1 MGWAQMHLKQT
12 QSQTA
17 VALPPSRLLDCCDV
31 NGGNERKQFSLHQR
45 LLLPVNLFY
54 FAPNDPPSPGK
65 RIASRR
71 LRSWLR
77 GKGGE
82 NFILI
87 AEFMLPFVATAT
99 SSKCPPILFLL
110 LSLNGRCLVLPPVFG
125 SVVFY
130 RSLVFFNGMEHFRDF
145 PFFLVTDSVLLFSP
159 RKHGPGGKQ
168 GCLNDNYTFVAFCFC
183 EVGRL

>member
-1 MGWAQMHLKQT
+1 MDHLWNQLIIVLTDLLPRSSVRGGIKHDNDKTRLLHTQQQHTLMGWAQMHLKQT

-71 LRSWLR
+71 LRKLLR

-99 SSKCPPILFLL
+99 SSKCPP
-110 LSLNGRCLVLPPVFG
+110 S
-125 SVVFY
+125 
-130 RSLVFFNGMEHFRDF
+130 
-145 PFFLVTDSVLLFSP
+145 
-159 RKHGPGGKQ
+159 
-168 GCLNDNYTFVAFCFC
+168 CFC
-183 EVGRL
+183 CCP